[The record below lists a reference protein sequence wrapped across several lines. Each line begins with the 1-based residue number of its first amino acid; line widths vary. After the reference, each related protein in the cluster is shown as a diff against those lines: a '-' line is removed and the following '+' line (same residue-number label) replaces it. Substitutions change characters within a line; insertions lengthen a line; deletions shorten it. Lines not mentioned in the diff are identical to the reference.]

1 MEMLSSLVC
10 FFALLLILCGLFFV
24 SYLLISLTLKED
36 CDGFFVAVEGYECK
50 ENLVCEV
57 YSAFRQINM
66 LNFGKKR
73 AVYVIDYDLTEI
85 TKADIRDAIEPCGQ
99 VVFLKISQDS
109 LTAQ

>member
-1 MEMLSSLVC
+1 MLSSLVC

-24 SYLLISLTLKED
+24 SYLLISLALKED

-73 AVYVIDYDLTEI
+73 AVYVIDYDLTEA
-85 TKADIRDAIEPCGQ
+85 TKSDICEAVEPCGK
-99 VVFLKISQDS
+99 VIFLKISQGV
-109 LTAQ
+109 LTTE